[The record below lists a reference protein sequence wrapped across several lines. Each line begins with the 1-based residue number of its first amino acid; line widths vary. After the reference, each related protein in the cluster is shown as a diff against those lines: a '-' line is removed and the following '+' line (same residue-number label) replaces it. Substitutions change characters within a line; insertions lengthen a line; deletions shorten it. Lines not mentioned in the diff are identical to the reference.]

1 MIRWTEARA
10 RNDIRLVEPASRAA
24 VHSCSRGVAPQQL
37 RMNATMKALED
48 KPLIVFTW
56 LGNVDRYVA
65 IGHQQAAGLLAS
77 ADANRLRKPIH
88 VADNRYSRSVDGSGL
103 GFGKIKPLADFLGQ
117 AVEYHVLS
125 DHEAESTDHFRDWLQ
140 GFGYT
145 VVMHRVPLTSASDY
159 GEVYDKVDALLA
171 EFEKT
176 HPQTDYDYG
185 FYLAPGTRAMSSVWL
200 LLARTRFNG
209 NVYHWGTKDSRPSL
223 VQLPFDLDVRF
234 LPAVDARRTAA
245 LAVLRDS
252 FPDEALAD
260 ISGNSPAILSA
271 KQTAADY
278 AALPF
283 DVLLIGDTGTGKDKF
298 ARCIHK
304 ASLREAKPFIP
315 VNCGEFTDALFSSRM
330 FGHRKGSF
338 TDASKDQPGL
348 MKAAHGGTLFLDEV
362 GELSLAMQASLLR
375 ALQPR
380 DDAKPTIRHIRPV
393 GSDEDEIVNVR
404 IIAATNRNLVEM
416 VKRGEFREDLLQR
429 LDYLTIRIPTL
440 MERKDDIPDL
450 IKQFLGDINA
460 SCRDADSRAQPKSLV
475 PKAIRVLQAAHWSGN
490 VRQLKKVLARAH
502 AFAAGADIT
511 AEDVT
516 RALRNDAFGAPER
529 TPILDRPLGNGF
541 DLGEVELELRAHYL
555 RRAIAEGGDAAKGA
569 RLIGYPPDGE
579 KFRQHLKQCST
590 K

>member
-1 MIRWTEARA
+1 
-10 RNDIRLVEPASRAA
+10 
-24 VHSCSRGVAPQQL
+24 
-37 RMNATMKALED
+37 MKTFED
-48 KPLIVFTW
+48 KPQLVFMW
-56 LGNVDRYVA
+56 LGDVDRYVA
-65 IGHQQAAGLLAS
+65 ISHQQTAGLLAR
-77 ADANRLRKPIH
+77 ADADRLRKPIR
-88 VADNRYSRSVDGSGL
+88 VADNRYSRSADGSGV

-117 AVEYHVLS
+117 TVEYHVLS
-125 DHEAESTDHFRDWLQ
+125 DHDAESTNHFRDWLQ
-140 GFGYT
+140 GYGYT
-145 VVMHRVPLTSASDY
+145 AVMHRVSLTSASDY

-209 NVYHWGTKDSRPSL
+209 NVYHWGTKAPGPSL
-223 VQLPFDLDVRF
+223 VQLPFDLELEF
-234 LPAVDARRTAA
+234 LPALEKRRAAA
-245 LAVLRDS
+245 LAVFGDN
-252 FPDEALAD
+252 FPDEKLAD
-260 ISGNSPAILSA
+260 ISGTSSAINEA
-271 KQTAADY
+271 KKTAALY
-278 AALPF
+278 AALPY

-304 ASLREAKPFIP
+304 ASLREAKPFVA

-348 MKAAHGGTLFLDEV
+348 MKLAHGGTLFLDEV
-362 GELSLAMQASLLR
+362 GELSLSMQASLLR

-393 GSDEDEIVNVR
+393 GADEDETVNVR

-429 LDYLTIRIPTL
+429 LDYLTIRIPSL

-450 IKQFLGDINA
+450 IKQFLDNINA

-475 PKAIRVLQAAHWSGN
+475 PKAIRVLQAAQWSGN

-502 AFAAGADIT
+502 AFAIGTDIT
-511 AEDVT
+511 ADDVT
-516 RALRNDAFGAPER
+516 RALKNDAFGAPER
-529 TPILDRPLGNGF
+529 TPILERPLTEGF
-541 DLGEVELELRAHYL
+541 DLTAVVAELQAHYF
-555 RRAIAEGGDAAKGA
+555 RRALAETDGNRTQAA
-569 RLIGYPPDGE
+569 RLLGYPADGE
-579 KFRQHLKQCST
+579 KFRQHLKKLEQQGI
-590 K
+590 